1 MAVLDFCDTPFLNN
15 YLQNNY
21 IKREKGDENMKF
33 DLFTKIS
40 LIIIVVLLALN
51 IILPILSS
59 PAPSYA
65 AKNIQYKVIDYHA
78 KIPNKENVE
87 KLLNEYGKEGWEFV
101 AFEWNLGLCVLKR

>member
-1 MAVLDFCDTPFLNN
+1 M
-15 YLQNNY
+15 
-21 IKREKGDENMKF
+21 IIEKGDENMKF

-65 AKNIQYKVIDYHA
+65 AKSIQYKVIDYA
-78 KIPNKENVE
+78 KVPNKENFE
-87 KLLNEYGKEGWEFV
+87 KLFNEYGKEGWEFV
-101 AFEWNLGLCVLKR
+101 AFEWNWGLCVFKR

>member
-1 MAVLDFCDTPFLNN
+1 MI
-15 YLQNNY
+15 
-21 IKREKGDENMKF
+21 IKKGDENMKF

-65 AKNIQYKVIDYHA
+65 AKNIQYKVIKGEEVPRD
-78 KIPNKENVE
+78 KENFE
-87 KLLNEYGKEGWEFV
+87 KLFNEYGKEGWEFI
-101 AFEWNLGLCVLKR
+101 AFELQWGFYVFKR

>member
-1 MAVLDFCDTPFLNN
+1 M
-15 YLQNNY
+15 
-21 IKREKGDENMKF
+21 IIEKGDENMKF

-65 AKNIQYKVIDYHA
+65 AKNIQYKVINSEKVSRD
-78 KIPNKENVE
+78 KENFE
-87 KLLNEYGKEGWEFV
+87 KLFNEYGKEGWEFV
-101 AFEWNLGLCVLKR
+101 AFDMAWGFYIFKR